1 MDHMSAEKWAPIAGY
16 EGHYEVSDHGN
27 VRSLDRVVKTSR
39 GTRRVQGKTLSK
51 RPDTHGYYRVRLCLG
66 GRKADPLIHRLVIET
81 FVGPP
86 GEGQECC
93 HTNGNN
99 TDNRVENLRW
109 ATHRENILDIAR
121 YGTYPEKKKTHCPQ
135 GHPYDK
141 VNTKII
147 PSRPNARY
155 CRACHRERYLTGK
168 AEP

>member
-39 GTRRVQGKTLSK
+39 GTRRVQGKT
-51 RPDTHGYYRVRLCLG
+51 
-66 GRKADPLIHRLVIET
+66 
-81 FVGPP
+81 
-86 GEGQECC
+86 
-93 HTNGNN
+93 
-99 TDNRVENLRW
+99 
-109 ATHRENILDIAR
+109 
-121 YGTYPEKKKTHCPQ
+121 HCPQ

-141 VNTKII
+141 ANTKII